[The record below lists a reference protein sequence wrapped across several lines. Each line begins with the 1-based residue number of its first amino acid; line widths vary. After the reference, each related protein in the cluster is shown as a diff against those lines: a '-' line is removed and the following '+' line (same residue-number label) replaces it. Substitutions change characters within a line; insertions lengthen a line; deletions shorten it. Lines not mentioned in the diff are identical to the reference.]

1 MNIMWK
7 WSHLVEYMFIYDVM
21 TLKKEIRSCADYE
34 KFTVRRENCDDAFTI
49 RSSQSTMLN
58 FA

>member
-1 MNIMWK
+1 MWK